1 MTPNGRIPAF
11 VNPGGGTA
19 DRARAALQA
28 SGRYDVSDVE
38 PDALGEVVKRA
49 IEGGA
54 RRVLVAGGDG
64 TVGAAATAL
73 ARGAGELAVLPGG
86 TLNHFAKDHGIP
98 EDPVAAALAGADGV
112 AAPAD
117 VAYVNDRLF
126 LNTSSVGAYVTF
138 VRTRERFEKYVGYRI
153 ASLAAAV
160 AVIWR
165 LRPFTVTVEADG
177 EQRQYRTPMLFIGV
191 GEREL
196 QMPLLGNRVAGGRS
210 ALHVLV
216 PRGRTR
222 GALFAFALAAAAEGV
237 KRVSRTPRLDSFL
250 VDSCTVSFRRPRGR
264 VAVDGEIVS
273 MIAPLLY
280 RLGRDE
286 LLVVRPAGGASDPTP

>member
-1 MTPNGRIPAF
+1 MTPDSAGPARIPAF

-19 DRARAALQA
+19 DEARSALEA

-38 PDALGEVVKRA
+38 PDALGDAIKRA
-49 IEGGA
+49 IDGGA

-64 TVGAAATAL
+64 TVGAAATAMVK
-73 ARGAGELAVLPGG
+73 GEGELAVLPGG

-98 EDPVAAALAGADGV
+98 EEMAAAALAGADGV

-117 VAYVNDRLF
+117 VAFVNGRLF
-126 LNTSSVGAYVTF
+126 LNTSSIGAYVTF
-138 VRTRERFEKYVGYRI
+138 VRTRERFEKYLGYRI
-153 ASLAAAV
+153 ASIAAAV
-160 AVIWR
+160 AIVWR
-165 LRPFTVTVEADG
+165 LHPFTVTVEVEG
-177 EQRQYRTPMLFIGV
+177 KRREYRTPVLFIGV

-196 QMPLLGNRVAGGRS
+196 KLPLLGNRVPGGRS

-222 GALFAFALAAAAEGV
+222 GAMFAFALAAAARGV
-237 KRVSRTPRLDSFL
+237 RRVSRTPHLDSFL
-250 VDSCTVSFRRPRGR
+250 VDVCTVSFRRPKGR
-264 VAVDGEIVS
+264 VAVDGEIVD
-273 MIAPLLY
+273 MIAPLEY

-286 LLVVRPAGGASDPTP
+286 LLVVRPAGGA